1 MKDTPERRGRRR
13 SGIAR
18 MAAAERR
25 GAEAALRAHKKVCL
39 PCSRAV
45 KDWAACP
52 AGMKLASYAELM
64 RKQEE
69 LLSPPPEPEMT
80 QDTLF

>member
-1 MKDTPERRGRRR
+1 MRR

-18 MAAAERR
+18 AAAAQRR
-25 GAEAALRAHKKVCL
+25 DAETALKSHKKICL

-69 LLSPPPEPEMT
+69 LLKPPPEPELV
-80 QDTLF
+80 QDALF